1 MTNAVS
7 PGRDGKIILSLRSVS
22 AVIAISRSSSKKIN
36 DKRDKEAYEIFKKY
50 RKPHLS
56 LLNPIDLSVY
66 YECWLYYRYKG
77 FFGHKGIAVLN
88 KFSLFYWYSRCFV

>member
-1 MTNAVS
+1 MGTA
-7 PGRDGKIILSLRSVS
+7 RIIPDIPFILNPKY
-22 AVIAISRSSSKKIN
+22 KKIN